1 VVDDGAARPLTK
13 EARDAVT
20 PDQIIALAKDG
31 NERFRTGRQRNRDR
45 LMEQQRTAAE
55 QSPAAIVLGC
65 MDSRAPAEIVFD
77 LGLGAI
83 FNCRVAGAVE
93 SPDVL
98 GSMEYATK
106 IAGAKL
112 IVVKGHSS
120 CGAIQGAIA
129 DAKLGNLTQLLA
141 KIRPAIAATEYRGTR
156 TADNPEFV
164 DAVARK
170 SVELTVDRIRASSSV
185 IAELEKS
192 GAIKIVGCFYNLST
206 GVVDFLTGDEVPPPK
221 T

>member
-20 PDQIIALAKDG
+20 PDQIIALAKAG
-31 NERFRTGRQRNRDR
+31 NERFRTGRQRNRD
-45 LMEQQRTAAE
+45 LLVEQQRTAAQ

-65 MDSRAPAEIVFD
+65 MDSRAPAEVVFD

-83 FNCRVAGAVE
+83 FNCRVAGSVE
-93 SPDVL
+93 SADVL

-129 DAKLGNLTQLLA
+129 DAKLGHLTQLLA
-141 KIRPAIAATEYRGTR
+141 KIRPAIAETEYRGRR

-170 SVELTVDRIRASSSV
+170 SVELTVGRIRESSAV
-185 IAELEKS
+185 IAELERS
-192 GAIKIVGCFYNLST
+192 GAIKLVGCFYDLST
-206 GVVDFLTGDEVPPPK
+206 GVVDFLS
-221 T
+221 